1 MSNNIH
7 LTLKSTLVVHSNLNY
22 TMSGTLWTGI
32 AWLSGNGRNG
42 KQDFEKENGQKL
54 GLNSDSLTLT
64 RLPLISGLLE

>member
-42 KQDFEKENGQKL
+42 KQDFEKKWSKTRFKL
-54 GLNSDSLTLT
+54 
-64 RLPLISGLLE
+64 RLFNAYTASINLWFA